1 MKINNIIFIGMMGTG
16 KTTIG
21 KALSQQIG
29 WKWTDTDEEIVKRTG
44 KNIPDLFLQN
54 GEQAFR
60 DLETSVLSDL
70 LLSRNR
76 IITTGGGIVLKQL
89 NRQMMRQGGWVVGLK
104 APIEVLI
111 ERVKNDQNRPLLQG
125 NLEERMNTLYNER
138 APLYDF
144 ADLMIDTSESSLEAI
159 VHTITEF
166 LKRTEQ

>member
-44 KNIPDLFLQN
+44 KTIPDLFLQN

-104 APIEVLI
+104 APVEVLI

-144 ADLMIDTSESSLEAI
+144 ADLMIDTSESSIEAI